1 MIKTSL
7 AAAALAMATLG
18 AATTPASAATSI
30 TVQIGP
36 PPAPYYEAVPTPR
49 RGQVWLPG
57 HWEWRGNHHAWVA
70 GQFVRARP
78 GYQYVQPTYVR
89 QGNRWDYR
97 AGYWAHENRAHDN
110 RGGRGDRDH
119 DGIANRYDRD
129 RDNDGVPN
137 RYDRHPDNRNRS

>member
-7 AAAALAMATLG
+7 VAATLALASLG
-18 AATTPASAATSI
+18 AATTTASAATSI

-36 PPAPYYEAVPTPR
+36 PPAPYYEPAPAAR

-78 GYQYVQPTYVR
+78 GYYYAQPRYVR
-89 QGNRWDYR
+89 HGNRWDYR
-97 AGYWAHENRAHDN
+97 AGYWARADQRH
-110 RGGRGDRDH
+110 R
-119 DGIANRYDRD
+119 ADRD
-129 RDNDGVPN
+129 RDNDGVAN
-137 RYDRHPDNRNRS
+137 RHDRHPDNRNRY

>member
-57 HWEWRGNHHAWVA
+57 HWEWRGTWVW
-70 GQFVRARP
+70 VP
-78 GYQYVQPTYVR
+78 GHYVAVNNPQAVWVPGEWDPAVDGTW
-89 QGNRWDYR
+89 RWNP
-97 AGYWAHENRAHDN
+97 AHWA
-110 RGGRGDRDH
+110 
-119 DGIANRYDRD
+119 
-129 RDNDGVPN
+129 VQ
-137 RYDRHPDNRNRS
+137 